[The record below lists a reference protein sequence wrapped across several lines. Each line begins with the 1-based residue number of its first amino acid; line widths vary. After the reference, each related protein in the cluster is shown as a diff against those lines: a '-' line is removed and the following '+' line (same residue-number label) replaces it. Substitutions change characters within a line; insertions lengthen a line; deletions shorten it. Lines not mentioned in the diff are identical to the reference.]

1 MRELWVVKYLL
12 SNMKQEQI
20 IYQEAL
26 HRVTELQIWKMSS
39 GISKKKII
47 CFSRYNNSFLQILIP
62 R

>member
-39 GISKKKII
+39 GISKK
-47 CFSRYNNSFLQILIP
+47 NNLFFTI
-62 R
+62 